1 MKSFEEI
8 SKMNL
13 ADLDR
18 TDGVSEEDE
27 TVQDVAGQEEAQ
39 NAENV
44 QSIEEIQGADETAD
58 REEKAEE
65 SKESE
70 ESEEKATAEESEE
83 PAQPEELAKKE
94 MMEPQGKHFRV
105 DAEITQQELTA
116 FLFGHTY
123 RQPLMIL
130 VTILAIA
137 WPVAVLVKKQGSIT
151 MPLICSLFILIW
163 IPLTT
168 YLRAKNAKKLN
179 TAYQHTF
186 HYMLDEWGLHLELG
200 DDAIDVE
207 WKKVT
212 KMIFYKSVAVIYTG
226 KNNAFLIPSAAM
238 GAQRQEIISFIE
250 EMKKR

>member
-13 ADLDR
+13 AELDR
-18 TDGVSEEDE
+18 PDGAGEEELETETPGAAGDSSVRSE
-27 TVQDVAGQEEAQ
+27 VEATG
-39 NAENV
+39 NA
-44 QSIEEIQGADETAD
+44 GADDSETSEYMMAESSD
-58 REEKAEE
+58 SEDAKQAEE
-65 SKESE
+65 L
-70 ESEEKATAEESEE
+70 EK
-83 PAQPEELAKKE
+83 KV
-94 MMEPQGKHFRV
+94 MMEPQGKHFFI
-105 DAEITQQELTA
+105 DAEITQQELNT

-137 WPVAVLVKKQGSIT
+137 WPIAVIVKGQSNIA
-151 MPLICSLFILIW
+151 MPVICSLFILIW
-163 IPLTT
+163 IPFTT

-179 TAYQHTF
+179 PLYEKPF
-186 HYMLDEWGLHLELG
+186 HYMLDEWGLHLEIE

-238 GAQRQEIISFIE
+238 GARKEEIMSFIE
-250 EMKKR
+250 EMRNR

>member
-13 ADLDR
+13 AELDR
-18 TDGVSEEDE
+18 PDGAGEEDLETETATAAGDSSTGGEKKAEVRTEEGTTGTDGLETSADRLAETSDSEE
-27 TVQDVAGQEEAQ
+27 TKQ
-39 NAENV
+39 
-44 QSIEEIQGADETAD
+44 
-58 REEKAEE
+58 AEE
-65 SKESE
+65 LE
-70 ESEEKATAEESEE
+70 
-83 PAQPEELAKKE
+83 KKE
-94 MMEPQGKHFRV
+94 MMEPQGKHFFI
-105 DAEITQQELTA
+105 DAEIAQQELNA

-137 WPVAVLVKKQGSIT
+137 WPIAVIVKGQSNIA
-151 MPLICSLFILIW
+151 MPLICSLFILLW
-163 IPLTT
+163 IPFTT
-168 YLRAKNAKKLN
+168 YLRARNAKKLN
-179 TAYQHTF
+179 PLYDKPF
-186 HYMLDEWGLHLELG
+186 HYMLDEWGLHLEIE

-238 GAQRQEIISFIE
+238 GARRKEIMSFIE
-250 EMKKR
+250 EMRKR